1 MAIIKKQLILLIIC
15 SFLLMPFAGSAVA
28 AADLS
33 PSAFAQENVT
43 MHSGASDQYQAK
55 ALISKSKEFIIIGEF
70 TNSLNEH
77 WLRIKYDGET
87 GWIKDTGIRRM
98 DLNAQYF
105 TSSAAKTPIRRG
117 ASLSY
122 QHAGD
127 LKHGVM
133 VKIMDTFTRED
144 GEMWVRLSDGNV
156 TGWSRLQDLELF
168 EGTRNYLNK
177 PVFVKTDT
185 QVKRGASS
193 AAKAVYTLKKGKE
206 VTIQST
212 LINGKE
218 VWHRIADGKR
228 SGWVPGDSVASQVNY
243 SAYMYVK
250 DQSAAIRRGASA
262 SYKTVS
268 NLTYGQQ
275 VKITSEF
282 VNGSG
287 DIWYKV
293 SAGKGLEGWIPGT
306 SLTSQPMKVA
316 YLTIDD
322 GPTIYSNKL
331 LDTLSQY
338 NAKATF
344 FMVNGNINAYP
355 KAVKRMVTD
364 GHAVGSHSVTHDKN
378 KFYRSPATAVN
389 EMKTTRNTI
398 KKVTGVNSNL
408 IRTPYGSI
416 PYMKQNYRNAMAKEH
431 FIMWDW
437 NVDSMD
443 WKFNSSSYVN
453 YTLHYVDMQE
463 KKGQA
468 PIILIH
474 DRKAT
479 VNALPSLLSQLKK
492 RGYVL
497 APLNESMTP
506 HQFKL
511 K

>member
-1 MAIIKKQLILLIIC
+1 MRKIRLILFLIC
-15 SFLLMPFAGSAVA
+15 AFLFMPFTGSTM

-33 PSAFAQENVT
+33 PAAEAQADIT
-43 MHSGASDQYQAK
+43 MHSGASDEYQAK
-55 ALISKSKEFIIIGEF
+55 ALISKSREFIIIGEF

-77 WLRIKYDGET
+77 WLQINYGGKS
-87 GWIKDTGIRRM
+87 GWIKDSGIKRL
-98 DLNAQYF
+98 DLQVQYV
-105 TSSAAKTPIRRG
+105 TSSAAETLIRRG
-117 ASLSY
+117 ASESY
-122 QHAGD
+122 QQTGS
-127 LKHGVM
+127 LKNGEM
-133 VKIMDTFTRED
+133 VKTMDTFTHKN
-144 GEMWVRLSDGNV
+144 GSIWVRLSNGNV
-156 TGWSRLQDLELF
+156 TGWSELQDLELF
-168 EGTRNYLNK
+168 DGTRNYFNK
-177 PVFVKTDT
+177 TVFVKTDT

-193 AAKAVYTLKKGKE
+193 NALAVYTLKKGQQ
-206 VTIQST
+206 VILQST
-212 LINGKE
+212 VINGKE
-218 VWHRIADGKR
+218 IWHRIVDGRKSGWIADGTITNQVTL
-228 SGWVPGDSVASQVNY
+228 SGN
-243 SAYMYVK
+243 MYVK
-250 DQSAAIRRGASA
+250 DKNAVIRRGASFH
-262 SYKTVS
+262 YKTAGKLS
-268 NLTYGQQ
+268 YGQM
-275 VKITSEF
+275 VSIISEF
-282 VNGSG
+282 TSSSG

-293 SAGKGLEGWIPGT
+293 AAGKGLEGWIPAG
-306 SLTSQPMKVA
+306 SVTSQPMKAA

-338 NAKATF
+338 DAKATF

-378 KFYRSPATAVN
+378 KFYRSPATAAN

-398 KKVTGVNSNL
+398 KKVTGVTSNL

-416 PYMKQNYRNAMAKEH
+416 PYMKQNYRNAMSKEH

-463 KKGQA
+463 AKGQA

-479 VNALPSLLSQLKK
+479 VEALPSLLSELKK
-492 RGYVL
+492 RGYAL
-497 APLNESMTP
+497 APLNESMKP